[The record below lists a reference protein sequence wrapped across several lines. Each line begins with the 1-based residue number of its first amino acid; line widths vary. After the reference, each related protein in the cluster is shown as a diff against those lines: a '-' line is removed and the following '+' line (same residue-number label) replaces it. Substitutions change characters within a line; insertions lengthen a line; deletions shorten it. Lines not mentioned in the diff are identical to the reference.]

1 MSGDNLFTSVAGDAV
16 EGTIV
21 EVLRASGYTV
31 VRLDNGL
38 DFGYQQASKVTPK
51 PGMKAMIHRDGS
63 ALFVDGREVFSDV
76 Q

>member
-1 MSGDNLFTSVAGDAV
+1 MSGHDLFAIIAVDAV

-38 DFGYQQASKVTPK
+38 DFGYQQASKVTPR
-51 PGMKAMIHRDGS
+51 PGMKALIHTDGS